1 MRFFVLVIAV
11 LIPSWVGASDFRPV
25 QERSEFVGLTLG
37 KSLKA
42 FAVTLQVTSE
52 GAIRGRALGRRV
64 DGEWVWRDG
73 YFCREMTAGSTE
85 YAEDCQV
92 VLFDGQGT
100 LRFIAERGA
109 GDQVDLKLSTH

>member
-64 DGEWVWRDG
+64 DGEWVWRFRSDID
-73 YFCREMTAGSTE
+73 AG
-85 YAEDCQV
+85 QI
-92 VLFDGQGT
+92 
-100 LRFIAERGA
+100 LRAIAIAEKQSPAQTLSLPVSSVSAKGA
-109 GDQVDLKLSTH
+109 VAP

>member
-11 LIPSWVGASDFRPV
+11 LIPNWVGASDFRPV
-25 QERSEFVGLTLG
+25 QQRSEFVGLTLG

-73 YFCREMTAGSTE
+73 
-85 YAEDCQV
+85 
-92 VLFDGQGT
+92 
-100 LRFIAERGA
+100 ERGSA
-109 GDQVDLKLSTH
+109 RGYSFLAEPNAC